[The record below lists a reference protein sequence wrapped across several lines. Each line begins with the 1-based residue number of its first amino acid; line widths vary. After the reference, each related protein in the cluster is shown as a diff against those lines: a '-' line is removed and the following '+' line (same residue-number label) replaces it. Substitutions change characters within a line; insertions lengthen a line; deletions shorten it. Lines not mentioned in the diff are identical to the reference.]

1 MPVKRSSI
9 CTCALEAYRRGNLDY
24 IKHAQMKSI
33 KAKQRN
39 ESSA

>member
-33 KAKQRN
+33 NQSKA
-39 ESSA
+39 EE